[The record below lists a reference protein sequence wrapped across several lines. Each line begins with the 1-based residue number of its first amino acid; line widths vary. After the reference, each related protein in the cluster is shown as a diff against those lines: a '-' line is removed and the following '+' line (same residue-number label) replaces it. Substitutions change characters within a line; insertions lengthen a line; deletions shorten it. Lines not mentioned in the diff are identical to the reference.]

1 MGLNGVVGMESLYF
15 PKGCKSDF
23 AIGHPELYGFDDGAD
38 AGHRG
43 SLYLRYIFKLAGF
56 DASTEE
62 NSWR

>member
-1 MGLNGVVGMESLYF
+1 MGHEPSRGYPGL
-15 PKGCKSDF
+15 DW
-23 AIGHPELYGFDDGAD
+23 IGHPEMYGLHDGAD